1 LQGKH
6 ELGTGMIYNAEN
18 ARKELAHAV
27 ILHEYPLSIVDHIG
41 FRRYSAPLQPLFQ
54 VPCRNTIKRRY

>member
-1 LQGKH
+1 
-6 ELGTGMIYNAEN
+6 MIYNAEN